1 MAVTWLCHS
10 LPRVWLGPAQTGP
23 TRSPTDPFETRPVL
37 TVDRS
42 ALIVDLTP
50 HVSDTVLLDPHV
62 RR

>member
-1 MAVTWLCHS
+1 MTWLCHS
-10 LPRVWLGPAQTGP
+10 LPRVRVSLAQTGP
-23 TRSPTDPFETRPVL
+23 TQAHQNLFETQPML

-42 ALIVDLTP
+42 MLTIDLAP